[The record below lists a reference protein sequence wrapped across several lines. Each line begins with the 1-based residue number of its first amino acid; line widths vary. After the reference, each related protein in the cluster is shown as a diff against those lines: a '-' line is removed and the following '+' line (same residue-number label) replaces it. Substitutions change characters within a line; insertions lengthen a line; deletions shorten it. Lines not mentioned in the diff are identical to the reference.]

1 MLTSLRTRLQ
11 KDEDGFTLIELMVV
25 VLIIAILIAIAI
37 PTFLGAQDR
46 ARDRG
51 AQSDLRNALTAAK
64 TLATDS
70 AGMFQLDG
78 ADLTAA
84 DMETAEPS
92 LEYGAAATT
101 TVIGVNVQAGGGAIT
116 LETESESGDVFGI
129 SATSDGVV
137 SYCRGAAPGDC
148 DDIATFDA
156 AGDPVAPWAAEW

>member
-64 TLATDS
+64 TLATDN
-70 AGMFQLDG
+70 AGLLLD
-78 ADLTAA
+78 ADGGVLDAD
-84 DMETAEPS
+84 DMELAEPS
-92 LEYGAAATT
+92 LAYSDTAASTDDIL
-101 TVIGVNVQAGGGAIT
+101 VVDGGAT
-116 LETESESGDVFGI
+116 GLNVVLVTESESGTAFCI
-129 SATSDGVV
+129 AANSDGEVFYD
-137 SYCRGAAPGDC
+137 SGAAA
-148 DDIATFDA
+148 DISTFATCNST
-156 AGDPVAPWAAEW
+156 EW